1 MMGLNFGPGLFFF
14 WWWVFLGFFLW
25 VFFFFFFFFKWQA
38 VAGLQMVFVD
48 GIKTSGVV
56 KLLLCIQVTRSIC
69 LVLVFFPDAEGQ
81 DACHRA
87 TREGSRAL

>member
-1 MMGLNFGPGLFFF
+1 MMGLNFGPVFFF
-14 WWWVFLGFFLW
+14 FVGVFFVCFFC